1 MGGIN
6 HWRQK
11 KEFQCNSY
19 KLVLVSI
26 DICRVST
33 FPVMHISGSDQC
45 GLTGVQ
51 IELSVTMHPIILYR
65 TSSNKPFKPLQPT
78 CGNSLHVTKS
88 QTWSKRLNNWRNS
101 SLADLRTMWSRCWT
115 CDTVCHWHTCAHSG
129 ALFVCDN
136 TRFID
141 GAHFFFSDTT
151 TSFFFSWPIGVIF
164 GIATFCLSGQSA
176 WHYSLWLC

>member
-1 MGGIN
+1 MAKTIEG
-6 HWRQK
+6 QK
-11 KEFQCNSY
+11 NEFQRNSY

-88 QTWSKRLNNWRNS
+88 QT
-101 SLADLRTMWSRCWT
+101 DLTIEGTPR
-115 CDTVCHWHTCAHSG
+115 
-129 ALFVCDN
+129 
-136 TRFID
+136 
-141 GAHFFFSDTT
+141 
-151 TSFFFSWPIGVIF
+151 
-164 GIATFCLSGQSA
+164 
-176 WHYSLWLC
+176 

>member
-1 MGGIN
+1 MQFRRNVKKNYSEFWIMSLDLRYVCPLEDQPGSRDKGERQIKDQFFTEHSIIWLGIKSYLKIACPMKRIQTKHQDPN
-6 HWRQK
+6 NSLEMYFPDFYLWVAKTTEGQK
-11 KEFQCNSY
+11 NEFQCNSY

-78 CGNSLHVTKS
+78 CGNSFHVTKS
-88 QTWSKRLNNWRNS
+88 QT
-101 SLADLRTMWSRCWT
+101 
-115 CDTVCHWHTCAHSG
+115 
-129 ALFVCDN
+129 
-136 TRFID
+136 
-141 GAHFFFSDTT
+141 
-151 TSFFFSWPIGVIF
+151 
-164 GIATFCLSGQSA
+164 
-176 WHYSLWLC
+176 